1 MSKLR
6 IWYNP
11 QVPGKPFLKEV
22 ADLKEA
28 KLVANTLIEFST
40 FEFEN
45 NIKPDYS
52 DVIDLEMFE
61 DGEWVSWADDDHMDF
76 DELLDEK

>member
-1 MSKLR
+1 MKLR

-11 QVPGKPFLKEV
+11 QVPGKAFTKEV
-22 ADLKEA
+22 ANLEEA

-61 DGEWVSWADDDHMDF
+61 DNEWVSWNDDDHMDF

>member
-11 QVPGKPFLKEV
+11 QVPGKAFTKEV
-22 ADLKEA
+22 KSLEEA

-61 DGEWVSWADDDHMDF
+61 DSEWVSWYDDDHMDF